1 MTVMSLE
8 MLASTEVASA
18 RRRPSVAGLAVAD
31 PAASFTDAA
40 FSRAL
45 RSLSLV
51 YQPIVRWS
59 ARCVVAHEALVRTAE
74 PGLETPF
81 ALFANRKPEERRGLG
96 RAIRER
102 LAADLGSIDGD
113 VFANL
118 DAGDLLDAE
127 LYDRAAPLSAFSDR
141 VVLEIT
147 ERAALDEVPDIRYRV
162 AKLRNMGFRIAVDD
176 IGAGYSGLT
185 SLAVLEPEVV
195 KLDMS
200 LVRHVDREPTRRH
213 VIRSL
218 AKLCAKLRSM
228 VVAEGVETRRER
240 DALVAAGCDTFQG
253 YLFARPARWPPTV
266 AW

>member
-1 MTVMSLE
+1 MSLE
-8 MLASTEVASA
+8 LFVTGAAAAA
-18 RRRPSVAGLAVAD
+18 RRRPSVSEVEVESVD
-31 PAASFTDAA
+31 PGALRDAA
-40 FSRAL
+40 FARAL

-59 ARCVVAHEALVRTAE
+59 ARCVIAHEALVRTAE
-74 PGLETPF
+74 PGLESPF
-81 ALFANRKPEERRGLG
+81 ALFGATGDADRKRGLG

-102 LAADLGSIDGD
+102 LAADLGAIEGD

-127 LYDRAAPLSAFSDR
+127 LYDRGAPLTAFSDR
-141 VVLEIT
+141 LVLEIT

-162 AKLRNMGFRIAVDD
+162 AKLRSLGYRIAVDD

-228 VVAEGVETRRER
+228 VVAEGVETARER
-240 DALVAAGCDTFQG
+240 DALAAAGCDTFQG
-253 YLFARPARWPPTV
+253 YLFARPARWPPPV